1 MERMVM
7 GKNTT
12 MLLGEHFE
20 KFIQD
25 QVDSGRFSSASE
37 VVRTALRLMEAEEV
51 KKKLLEKELVKGEK
65 SGFIKDF
72 DAREHLKMLKQK
84 A

>member
-1 MERMVM
+1 
-7 GKNTT
+7 

-25 QVDSGRFSSASE
+25 QVNSGRFSSASE

-51 KKKLLEKELVKGEK
+51 KKSCWKK
-65 SGFIKDF
+65 
-72 DAREHLKMLKQK
+72 HL
-84 A
+84 

>member
-1 MERMVM
+1 MERTVM
-7 GKNTT
+7 GKNTS

-25 QVDSGRFSSASE
+25 QVNSGRFSSASE

-51 KKKLLEKELVKGEK
+51 KKKLLEKALVKGEK

-72 DAREHLKMLKQK
+72 DFAHFVNKS
-84 A
+84 